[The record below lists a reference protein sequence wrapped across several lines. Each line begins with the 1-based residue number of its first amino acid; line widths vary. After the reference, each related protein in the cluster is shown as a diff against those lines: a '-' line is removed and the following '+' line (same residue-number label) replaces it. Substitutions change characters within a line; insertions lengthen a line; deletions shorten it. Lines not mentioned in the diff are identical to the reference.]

1 MHTPC
6 RENKF
11 GMGCFCKTGSCRANF
26 CRSGIE
32 TSTENMETGTEIA
45 LKEDN
50 AGIENTKTDI
60 QIKETSTEM
69 KNVVHL
75 INLCGIILCRF
86 TGHETGG

>member
-1 MHTPC
+1 MYTPC
-6 RENKF
+6 RENRL
-11 GMGCFCKTGSCRANF
+11 GTGCFC
-26 CRSGIE
+26 E

-45 LKEDN
+45 LREDN

-69 KNVVHL
+69 ININKIDVVHL

-86 TGHETGG
+86 TGHKTGG